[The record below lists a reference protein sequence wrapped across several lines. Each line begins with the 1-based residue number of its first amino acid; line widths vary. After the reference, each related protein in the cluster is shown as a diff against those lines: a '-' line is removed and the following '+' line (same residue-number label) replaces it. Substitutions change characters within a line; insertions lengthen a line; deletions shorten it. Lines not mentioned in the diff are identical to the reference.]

1 MKLFTLTTGALFLL
15 IAVGHALRLLFR
27 WQVTIDGRLIPM
39 WVSWVGIAV
48 AAFLAYEGFR
58 LSRKPQ

>member
-1 MKLFTLTTGALFLL
+1 MKAFTLTTGALFLL

-27 WQVTIDGRLIPM
+27 WQVTIDGRLIPT
-39 WVSWVGIAV
+39 WVSWVGIAI

>member
-1 MKLFTLTTGALFLL
+1 MKLFSLTTGALFLL

-39 WVSWVGIAV
+39 WLSWVGIAI
-48 AAFLAYEGFR
+48 ALFLAYEGFH

>member
-1 MKLFTLTTGALFLL
+1 MKLFSLTTGALFLL

-39 WVSWVGIAV
+39 WVSWVGIAI

-58 LSRKPQ
+58 LSSKPQ

>member
-1 MKLFTLTTGALFLL
+1 MRLFILTTGALFLL

-39 WVSWVGIAV
+39 WVSWVGIAI